1 VVRNER
7 EGLEGE
13 IKKKKTWCCILR
25 GNSMKEW
32 ETKRIKIIRHKRIS
46 YITYEDYIIFVY
58 RKKDS
63 PN

>member
-1 VVRNER
+1 MVRNER

-25 GNSMKEW
+25 GNSEF
-32 ETKRIKIIRHKRIS
+32 RRHKRIS

>member
-1 VVRNER
+1 MVRNER

-32 ETKRIKIIRHKRIS
+32 ETKRIKINLFGIN
-46 YITYEDYIIFVY
+46 VY
-58 RKKDS
+58 RI
-63 PN
+63 

>member
-1 VVRNER
+1 MVRNER

-32 ETKRIKIIRHKRIS
+32 ETKRIKINRLI
-46 YITYEDYIIFVY
+46 
-58 RKKDS
+58 
-63 PN
+63 